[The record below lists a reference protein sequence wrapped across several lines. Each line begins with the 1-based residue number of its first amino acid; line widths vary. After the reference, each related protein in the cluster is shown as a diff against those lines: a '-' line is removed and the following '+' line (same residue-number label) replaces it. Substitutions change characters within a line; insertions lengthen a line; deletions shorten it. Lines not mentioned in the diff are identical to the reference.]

1 MEGNS
6 PNQRSHE
13 SAEKMRL
20 AIEKLKQEVL
30 KPDVPPERKLPW
42 LIDILLYPTSVAGLV
57 HLAMFVLVPWLV
69 SIFLRLLGAL
79 LAPSLGGGTGYII
92 SWVAVPFYAVFYC
105 YVLYYLSHCVV
116 DSARGQIRAPD
127 ITTET
132 FDLGGLFSR
141 AVVLFGCV
149 ASCFWP
155 IAVYYIFTLRTD
167 RWYWLLCGCGFFAL
181 PMSLL
186 AGIIFDCLDALNP
199 ITLARSI
206 NKTLFSYLKLLL
218 LLCVISGLAV
228 VVLPLILP
236 WVFLTRIVRIYLCFV
251 VLHLIGWF
259 YFKYQEKLN
268 WDV

>member
-1 MEGNS
+1 
-6 PNQRSHE
+6 
-13 SAEKMRL
+13 
-20 AIEKLKQEVL
+20 
-30 KPDVPPERKLPW
+30 
-42 LIDILLYPTSVAGLV
+42 
-57 HLAMFVLVPWLV
+57 
-69 SIFLRLLGAL
+69 LLGVL
-79 LAPSLGGGTGYII
+79 LAPLLREGTGYII

-132 FDLGGLFSR
+132 FDLGDLFSR
-141 AVVLFGCV
+141 AVLLFGCV
-149 ASCFWP
+149 AICFWP

-167 RWYWLLCGCGFFAL
+167 RWYWLLCGCGVFAL

-186 AGIIFDCLDALNP
+186 AGIIFDSLDALNP

-228 VVLPLILP
+228 VVLPRVLP
-236 WVFLTRIVRIYLCFV
+236 WVFLIRIVRIYLCFV

-259 YFKYQEKLN
+259 YFKYQEKL
-268 WDV
+268 DF